1 MDMEN
6 LLSFEEKPN
15 QQEFCMQI
23 FFLTEMIFTVLWV
36 LPEMSVKQVHP
47 VDKGISSGEK
57 EQCFWENNAC
67 L

>member
-36 LPEMSVKQVHP
+36 LPEISVKQVHP
-47 VDKGISSGEK
+47 VDKGI
-57 EQCFWENNAC
+57 
-67 L
+67 

>member
-23 FFLTEMIFTVLWV
+23 FFSNRDDIYSFVGFAWNVCEAST
-36 LPEMSVKQVHP
+36 S
-47 VDKGISSGEK
+47 
-57 EQCFWENNAC
+57 CR
-67 L
+67 